1 MKEKTEITTVWEEY
15 ERGKNYNYQ
24 QQLYEKS
31 KKNYDF
37 YHGNQWGNTK
47 LEGMQP
53 ITLNI
58 IKSIVKY
65 KVGVVK
71 TNSYQIY
78 FSSDTYENEEQRKKL
93 QDICDMLNRYA
104 NRLWEKNKVNK
115 LVRNCVDDACID
127 NEGIIYF
134 YADPDPDSNNILC
147 EQIDRTN
154 IYYGNENDDDI
165 QNQPYIIISFRRTV
179 EEVKEEAKENGISE
193 DEIELITEDQEIE
206 EQSGSEL
213 RTTEIAPMCLVLL
226 KLYKKDGKIWAK
238 KCTKLA
244 TVMDD
249 TCLEISLYPVA
260 HILWE
265 RVKGSARGQG
275 EVEYLIPNQ
284 IEINKTATRRALVV
298 KMVAFPKLVANVKY
312 IKNPKALNKVGT
324 TIELNELNAD
334 DVNKVV
340 NYLKP
345 TGISSDAYN
354 LQKELEEDTQS
365 LAGAGDTV
373 TGNVDPTQASGK
385 AILAVQQASQQPI
398 NQQVEYYKDFIEDI
412 ARIWFEMLKVN
423 SVKGITLTTEKK
435 DYTNNTTIEEMY
447 KISQDELEKYDFDIK
462 IDITPKSPF
471 DKYAMEISF
480 ENLLGAGHIT
490 FEEFVN
496 ALPDDATL
504 NKSALKEI
512 LKDREEKSNII
523 TQIEKQ
529 GNALDAA
536 MQQVMAEQEIR
547 NQENTGVTPQEAN
560 MVNNMNNTTNVA

>member
-1 MKEKTEITTVWEEY
+1 MKGKTEITTVWEEY

-115 LVRNCVDDACID
+115 LVRSCVDDACID

-134 YADPDPDSNNILC
+134 YADPNPDSNNILC

-179 EEVKEEAKENGISE
+179 EEVKEEAKENGINE

-213 RTTEIAPMCLVLL
+213 RTTEIVSMCLVLL

-447 KISQDELEKYDFDIK
+447 EISQNELEKYDFDIK

-536 MQQVMAEQEIR
+536 MQQVMVEQEIR